1 VEGGYARPTLPHR
14 ALDPRLCRT
23 RAGVEG
29 RSALVTFPGLA
40 RDAVDVSEDPDIGR
54 DERRDVHPV
63 GRSFAQS
70 AFPAVARAVGGIAR
84 AALVVGGFGLA
95 AWCLWIWAFVEQQR
109 ELDDLA
115 FLVWGILV
123 VALGVTSGVV
133 FVYGLINCASID
145 AVQRVDWHPL
155 RVRAA
160 GAAAVASALTCFNLV
175 IDPSTGTVRG
185 VALTVL
191 AIIGGM
197 PAATA
202 MLGIR
207 AAIALS
213 GSVTTGTTRRLQGY
227 LELRSLASQL
237 LTALGSL
244 VALTTFALGASI
256 VAHGTWQGLQTAQ
269 VILVFGA
276 FGTTLVGLGYQVPR
290 VGLRHEARLL
300 LHELAPLNGPDAA
313 QLRQELEQREKV
325 ERYLG
330 LHTGLLTELQA
341 GIVILSPLLAAA
353 TALLIPGG

>member
-1 VEGGYARPTLPHR
+1 MGQSLAQPASP
-14 ALDPRLCRT
+14 AAAP
-23 RAGVEG
+23 AG
-29 RSALVTFPGLA
+29 A
-40 RDAVDVSEDPDIGR
+40 
-54 DERRDVHPV
+54 
-63 GRSFAQS
+63 
-70 AFPAVARAVGGIAR
+70 GIAR
-84 AALVVGGFGLA
+84 AALVVAGFGLA
-95 AWCLWIWAFVEQQR
+95 AWGLWIWAFVEQQR
-109 ELDDLA
+109 GLDDLP

-133 FVYGLINCASID
+133 FVYGLVNRASID
-145 AVQRVDWHPL
+145 DVRRVDWRPV

-160 GAAAVASALTCFNLV
+160 GAAVLASALACLNLV

-191 AIIGGM
+191 AIIGGT

-207 AAIALS
+207 GAVALS
-213 GSVTTGTTRRLQGY
+213 GSVTTGTTRRLQAY
-227 LELRSLASQL
+227 LDLRRLASQL

-256 VAHGTWQGLQTAQ
+256 VASATWQGMQAAQ

-276 FGTTLVGLGYQVPR
+276 SGTTLVGLGYHVPR
-290 VGLRHEARLL
+290 TALRREARWL
-300 LHELAPLNGPDAA
+300 LHELGPLTGPDAA
-313 QLRQELEQREKV
+313 ALRHELEEREKV

-353 TALLIPGG
+353 TALLIPGR